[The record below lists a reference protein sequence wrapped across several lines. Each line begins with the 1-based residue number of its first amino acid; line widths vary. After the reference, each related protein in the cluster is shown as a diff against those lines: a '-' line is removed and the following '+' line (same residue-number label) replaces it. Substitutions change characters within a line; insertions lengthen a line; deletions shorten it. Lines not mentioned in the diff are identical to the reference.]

1 MAQKRVSVGS
11 AGSAMLHPDRMRST
25 LAALLGV
32 ACWLVAQVARAG
44 PLPAVQ
50 SAAGSGSAYVGT
62 VNPNAS
68 PPLTLPAIDMGP
80 VNVTTTNN
88 QDGSVD
94 INLQGGIFD
103 VVHFGVGQAF
113 TGSAGVD
120 AFMHAEVGSIHL
132 AASGAAQTTP
142 FAYEAPFPGA
152 LGQNPFYAQAIV
164 NIGAEFVDVVTVPAT
179 AAAPNPGDLTPV
191 QLEVLATCSLSVSDG
206 SSDFTGFISANLSL
220 ADGTNL
226 GGVLTMDPVIFSPED
241 PVCPFGAMNVQPIN
255 VPVLTPIVL
264 TFDFSAELTLT
275 AGHDLFGVYRQGLL
289 SPAHSGDFPTDQA
302 AIDALNTGEVMLTNS
317 EGKGAIGSTGHDY
330 TTLNGG
336 PTITT
341 TTTTTTTST
350 FVPPTTLPGCTGY
363 CGDGV
368 VQPDCAETCEC
379 PMVGGMT
386 VAVCDATTSTPSL
399 EPACARCA
407 GCMVD
412 LSQCGTTTTSTST
425 TEPGQTTTTSTTPGG
440 TGTTTSTTVPC
451 QTIRCR
457 LDDGIHASACAGET
471 IPAPITKD
479 FDRVTSLVAEAGG
492 ASPKRA
498 KRLIKHAEHAL
509 TQAENAAKKATKGK
523 KPKLTVDCAGAIHQA
538 AEEVRS
544 SLPK

>member
-1 MAQKRVSVGS
+1 MRALLLTVGLVV
-11 AGSAMLHPDRMRST
+11 G
-25 LAALLGV
+25 LAAG
-32 ACWLVAQVARAG
+32 AHAG
-44 PLPAVQ
+44 LPTPAVEN
-50 SAAGSGSAYVGT
+50 AAGSGSAYTGT

-68 PPLTLPAIDMGP
+68 PPLMLPAIDMGP

-120 AFMHAEVGSIHL
+120 AFMHAEIGSIHL
-132 AASGAAQTTP
+132 WAAGAAQTTP

-152 LGQNPFYAQAIV
+152 LGQNPFYAQALV
-164 NIGAEFVDVVTVPAT
+164 SIGAQFVDVVTVPAT
-179 AAAPNPGDLTPV
+179 AAAPNPGDLTTAT
-191 QLEVLATCSLSVSDG
+191 LEVLATCSLNVEDG
-206 SSDFTGFISANLSL
+206 SSDLTGFISASLSL
-220 ADGTNL
+220 ADGTIL
-226 GGVLTMDPVIFSPED
+226 GQVFTVDPDEVSPED
-241 PVCPFGAMNVQPIN
+241 PVCPFGAFVIPMPS

-264 TFDFSAELTLT
+264 TFDLSAQLTLT
-275 AGHDLFGVYRQGLL
+275 AGRGLAGVYRRGLL
-289 SPAHSGDFPTDQA
+289 GPAHSGDFPTDQA

-368 VQPDCAETCEC
+368 VQPACAETCEC
-379 PMVGGMT
+379 PMVSGMT
-386 VAVCDATTSTPSL
+386 VVVCDATTSTPPL
-399 EPACARCA
+399 APACARCA

-523 KPKLTVDCAGAIHQA
+523 KPKLTVGCAGAIHQA